1 MLPSWRHGPKCWSG
15 KRGCRPSSGSTGE
28 WHANGRSHRLQA
40 DYVIVGAGSAGCVLA
55 NRLTEDATTRVVLI
69 EAGGRDWNPLI
80 HIPAGYMKLLDHPT
94 LTWGFKAEA
103 DPGTNGRVINYPRG
117 RVLGGSSS
125 INGMIYVRG
134 QPEDFDHWGQLGNRG
149 WSWDDVLPYFRK
161 AENWEGEE
169 DAVHGKGGPLFTS
182 HGRDRPLLCREAVE
196 AGRQLGLEYREDVND
211 LPAGASDGIGWVQQT
226 RCGRLRASAAR
237 SYLRPVLKRPNLQV
251 ITGALV
257 HRVLFDGTR
266 AVGVVY
272 SRDGGMERVDA
283 AGEVILAAGAIGS
296 PHILQLS
303 GVGDV
308 EHLGRAGIAVHHEL
322 RGVGRNMQD
331 HYLARVA
338 CTVHGAPSLNQQSR
352 GLGLAGQVL
361 RYLATGNGILTYAAS
376 LVAASV
382 KVLPESAT
390 PDVQALFVHGSYSTG
405 GARSPD
411 AMPGMTCGMWQMRP
425 LSRGYVEARSPRPR
439 EQPNINPRYFSDETD
454 CRVAVAGLRWIRRL
468 FAAPALA
475 KYVVAETVPG
485 KDVESDDELLH
496 YAKQT
501 GGTVF
506 HATCTCKMGRDLLAV
521 VDDRLRVQGLE
532 RLRVIDASVMPTVT
546 STNTNAST
554 IMIAEKGAAMIREDA
569 RVAMPA

>member
-1 MLPSWRHGPKCWSG
+1 M
-15 KRGCRPSSGSTGE
+15 
-28 WHANGRSHRLQA
+28 QA

-80 HIPAGYMKLLDHPT
+80 HIPAGYMKLLGHPT

-103 DPGTNGRVINYPRG
+103 DPGTNGRAINYPRG

-125 INGMIYVRG
+125 INGMIYARG
-134 QPEDFDHWGQLGNRG
+134 PPEDFDHWGQLGNRG
-149 WSWDDVLPYFRK
+149 WTWDDVLPFFRK
-161 AENWEGEE
+161 AENWEGKEA
-169 DAVHGKGGPLFTS
+169 AVRGKGGPLFTS
-182 HGRDRPLLCREAVE
+182 HGRDKPLLCRAAVE

-211 LPAGASDGIGWVQQT
+211 LPSGAGDGIGWVQQT
-226 RCGRLRASAAR
+226 RGPLYPQHSTTTTGGSLTLWRETAARVGLGRRRASTAR
-237 SYLRPVLKRPNLQV
+237 SYLQPALKRPNLQV
-251 ITGALV
+251 VTGALV

-266 AVGVVY
+266 AVGVEY
-272 SRDGGMERVDA
+272 SRNGTTERVDV

-303 GVGDV
+303 GVGDPD
-308 EHLGRAGIAVHHEL
+308 HLERAGIAVHHEL

-331 HYLARVA
+331 HYQAHIS
-338 CTVHGAPSLNQQSR
+338 CEIQGAPSLNQQSR

-390 PDVQALFVHGSYSTG
+390 PDVQALFAHGSYSTD

-411 AMPGMTCGMWQMRP
+411 AMPGMTCRMWQMRP

-439 EQPNINPRYFSDETD
+439 DQPNINPRYFSEETD
-454 CRVAVAGLRWIRRL
+454 CRAAVGGLRWIRRL

-485 KDVESDDELLH
+485 RDVKSDDELLH
-496 YAKQT
+496 YVKQT
-501 GGTVF
+501 GGTAF
-506 HATCTCKMGRDLLAV
+506 HATCTCKMGRDMLAV
-521 VDDRLRVQGLE
+521 VDDRLRVHGLE
-532 RLRVIDASVMPTVT
+532 RLRVIDASVMPAVT
-546 STNTNAST
+546 STNTNAPT
-554 IMIAEKGAAMIREDA
+554 IMIAEKGAAMVREDA
-569 RVAMPA
+569 RMAVAA